1 MTALPAYRYRDP
13 ADVVDQMRAEERR
26 RSERLA
32 AHPARL
38 PKRPGAKSTE
48 LTEEDLKYV
57 PKIWL
62 R

>member
-1 MTALPAYRYRDP
+1 MKALPAYRYRDP

-26 RSERLA
+26 RSERA
-32 AHPARL
+32 ANRP
-38 PKRPGAKSTE
+38 PKRDAAPAAT

-57 PKIWL
+57 PKNWL